1 MNAPP
6 GKHPVDRAALCRL
19 RPTGGASSRELDL
32 WHRDRNAVLV
42 DFVALADMPRTVLSG
57 AAAPALLPTGL
68 SAAPNSP
75 TQVRI
80 RRSAHAIAIGT
91 VLGLLAIPGSPRIR
105 GCVHQGEVEADPSSN
120 TPISN

>member
-6 GKHPVDRAALCRL
+6 CKHPVDRAALCRL

-42 DFVALADMPRTVLSG
+42 DFVALAEPRTVLSR
-57 AAAPALLPTGL
+57 AAAPALLPTGHTTV
-68 SAAPNSP
+68 PNSP
-75 TQVRI
+75 TQVSI
-80 RRSAHAIAIGT
+80 RRSAHAVAIGT
-91 VLGLLAIPGSPRIR
+91 VLRLLAISGAPRIR
-105 GCVHQGEVEADPSSN
+105 GCAHQGEVEADPSSN